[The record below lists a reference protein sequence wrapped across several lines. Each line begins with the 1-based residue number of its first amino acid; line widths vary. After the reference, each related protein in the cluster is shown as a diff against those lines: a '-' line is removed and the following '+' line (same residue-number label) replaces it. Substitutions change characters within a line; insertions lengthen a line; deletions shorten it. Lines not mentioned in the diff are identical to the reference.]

1 MSKMRFFALQELS
14 NRKPLEVIAPSN
26 KLSDYYGSHVFD
38 RKKMQEYLPKE
49 AYKAVTDAIEKGTPI
64 SREIADLIANGM
76 KSWAKSLNVTHYTH
90 WFQPLTDGTA
100 EKHDGFIEFG
110 EDGGVI
116 ERFSGKLLIQQEP
129 DASSFPN
136 GGKLQPINIKKQC
149 TIMETRDKLFTEEQ
163 YLKQLKMYDEDISY
177 YEQMH
182 LSGKHIG
189 YDSLFNYRLRYLLV
203 QYSMGQDIDK
213 LKNNYVKAL
222 KTMPRFWTD
231 NGFYIEMLW
240 LLSIGI
246 MLDYEDDLIHGLV
259 QLIKDREAKDYI
271 YDTLI
276 RYRFPDWER
285 TTNQVLYPSPYRIA
299 ITVTEL
305 AEQDKAEAV
314 KRLEKYL
321 KKEWYRGHS
330 DLSWHDDHKY
340 GINHDGYWC
349 FESGALVKVLGL
361 DDSSLK
367 GLPYYPY
374 DMVHWNDNIK

>member
-1 MSKMRFFALQELS
+1 
-14 NRKPLEVIAPSN
+14 
-26 KLSDYYGSHVFD
+26 
-38 RKKMQEYLPKE
+38 
-49 AYKAVTDAIEKGTPI
+49 
-64 SREIADLIANGM
+64 
-76 KSWAKSLNVTHYTH
+76 
-90 WFQPLTDGTA
+90 
-100 EKHDGFIEFG
+100 
-110 EDGGVI
+110 
-116 ERFSGKLLIQQEP
+116 
-129 DASSFPN
+129 
-136 GGKLQPINIKKQC
+136 
-149 TIMETRDKLFTEEQ
+149 METRDKLFTEEQ

-305 AEQDKAEAV
+305 AI
-314 KRLEKYL
+314 R
-321 KKEWYRGHS
+321 
-330 DLSWHDDHKY
+330 
-340 GINHDGYWC
+340 
-349 FESGALVKVLGL
+349 
-361 DDSSLK
+361 
-367 GLPYYPY
+367 
-374 DMVHWNDNIK
+374 